1 MEQMQEVSARI
12 QALLQQL
19 QGDLEQIK
27 RELNEIGVVIPQNT
41 AEVDRLAQREL
52 SLSSRLREM
61 ELNLESYSRND
72 IRQFYG
78 SLHEVQMRLYMMRTQ
93 LEQQQT
99 RQRLLQERQKELQR
113 IVGLLAELAAQDVS
127 AARSAEAAGGDMAAA
142 EQELISKIIQAQEE
156 ERQRISQQ
164 IHDGPTQ
171 TMSNLVLQAEV
182 CERFIDKDPEEA
194 KTELAGLKATI
205 HHTLQEMRRFIFDVR
220 PMILDD
226 LGLVP
231 TLRRYLQDFG
241 ERNNIGTNFV
251 LQGSESRLPKHLEI
265 SLFRVIQEALTNIAK
280 HAHAPHARVALEIE
294 DRKVTVAVEDDGVGF
309 NVAEMEE
316 AQRRGT
322 RRMMGVANMR
332 QRVEKLLKGRLTI
345 ESTPGKG
352 TRVVATI
359 PLEGGTTPS

>member
-1 MEQMQEVSARI
+1 MEQTQNLMTRVQEAV
-12 QALLQQL
+12 QGL
-19 QGDLEQIK
+19 QGDLDQVR
-27 RELNEIGVVIPQNT
+27 RELSELNVVIPQNS

-52 SLSSRLREM
+52 TVSSRQREM
-61 ELNLESYSRND
+61 DMNIESYPRDD
-72 IRQFYG
+72 IRQFFS

-93 LEQQQT
+93 LEQQQSK
-99 RQRLLQERQKELQR
+99 QKSLQERQQNLQATLALLTQ
-113 IVGLLAELAAQDVS
+113 IADQGVGPA
-127 AARSAEAAGGDMAAA
+127 MAAVGDDEEA
-142 EQELISKIIQAQEE
+142 TEQEIISRIIQAQEE

-182 CERFIDKDPEEA
+182 CERFVDKDPDEA
-194 KTELAGLKATI
+194 KAELAGLKTTI

-241 ERNNIGTNFV
+241 ERNNIQTNFV

-265 SLFRVIQEALTNIAK
+265 SLFRVIQEALTNVAK

-294 DRKVTVAVEDDGVGF
+294 DRKITVVVEDDGVGF
-309 NVAEMEE
+309 NVMEAEQE
-316 AQRRGT
+316 RHGP
-322 RRMMGVANMR
+322 RRMGIANMR
-332 QRVEKLLKGRLTI
+332 QRVEKLLKGRLVI

-352 TRVVATI
+352 TRVIATI
-359 PLEGGTTPS
+359 PISEGGTSEE

>member
-1 MEQMQEVSARI
+1 MEQMQELSVRI
-12 QALLQQL
+12 QALQQQL

-27 RELNEIGVVIPQNT
+27 RELNEIGVVIPQNS

-61 ELNLESYSRND
+61 ELNLDSYSRND
-72 IRQFYG
+72 IRQFYS

-93 LEQQQT
+93 LEQQQS
-99 RQRLLQERQKELQR
+99 RQRLLQERQRELQG
-113 IVGLLAELAAQDVS
+113 IVGLLSELVAKEVS
-127 AARSAEAAGGDMAAA
+127 AKPSDSAGGDMAAA

-241 ERNNIGTNFV
+241 ERNNISTNFV

-294 DRKVTVAVEDDGVGF
+294 ERKVTIAVEDDGVGF
-309 NVAEMEE
+309 NVTEMEE
-316 AQRRGT
+316 AMRRGT
-322 RRMMGVANMR
+322 RRMMGLSNMR

-359 PLEGGTTPS
+359 PLEGGTTSE